1 MQSQVL
7 DALPAEAKKAV
18 FRLKEVG
25 KDITKAATIMVKAL
39 TVLDKFTN
47 EEENQVIGPEVAML
61 IGALGLFGHAN
72 FKLNVSQRHFLR
84 REINLKYAH
93 LCTDKTPMT
102 CLLFGDDLTQAT
114 KQIEEAERLKNKF
127 TTKKP
132 FHFGAPTLG
141 KFSGGKQRGFFGRSS
156 FRGMATRFKPYGLS
170 KPATRGDSRPYHPRG
185 NYSSKN
191 SRGRGHY
198 NPRR

>member
-1 MQSQVL
+1 MVDCSEAIEEQIAAMVNHWYSQGLKEDNYMEILTDAVSKRPRNCKALLPVECNSQVL
-7 DALPAEAKKAV
+7 DALPAEAKKAD
-18 FRLKEVG
+18 FRLKELG
-25 KDITKAATIMVKAL
+25 EDITKAATIIVKSL

-102 CLLFGDDLTQAT
+102 GFLFGDDLSQAT
-114 KQIEEAERLKNKF
+114 KQIEEAERLK
-127 TTKKP
+127 
-132 FHFGAPTLG
+132 
-141 KFSGGKQRGFFGRSS
+141 KQV
-156 FRGMATRFKPYGLS
+156 YQ
-170 KPATRGDSRPYHPRG
+170 
-185 NYSSKN
+185 
-191 SRGRGHY
+191 
-198 NPRR
+198 